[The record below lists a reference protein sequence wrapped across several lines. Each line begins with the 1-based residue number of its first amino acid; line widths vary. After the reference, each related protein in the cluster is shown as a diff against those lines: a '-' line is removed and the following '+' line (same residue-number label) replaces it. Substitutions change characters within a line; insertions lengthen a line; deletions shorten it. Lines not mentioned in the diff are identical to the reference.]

1 MRFYPAT
8 PKERVRAVAR
18 DALTL
23 LALVAL
29 AWLGL
34 KIHDAVDKLAVLGTG
49 VRDSGEAV
57 EDGFRAAGDAVS
69 GLPVVGGEAGDALRD
84 AGAGTGG
91 EAAEVGQ
98 EGEDRVHRLADLL
111 GLVTFALPA
120 AVVLMITLPGRVRQ
134 VRGLNA
140 ARRVLVDPSASEQRR
155 RLVAM
160 RAAFSLPAVLL
171 VRHTDD
177 PIGDLASGRYE
188 PLIHAAYEHA
198 GLAPPARAPG
208 TSDAERR

>member
-8 PKERVRAVAR
+8 PNERARTVAR

-29 AWLGL
+29 AWLAL
-34 KIHDAVDKLAVLGTG
+34 KIHDAVDKVAVLGTG
-49 VRDSGEAV
+49 LRDTGEAV
-57 EDGFRAAGDAVS
+57 EDGFRSAGEAVS

-91 EAAEVGQ
+91 EAAELGQ
-98 EGEDRVHRLADLL
+98 DGEDRIHRLADLL
-111 GLVTFALPA
+111 GLVTFVLPA
-120 AVVLMITLPGRVRQ
+120 AAVLMITLPERVRQ
-134 VRGLNA
+134 VKGLNA
-140 ARRVLVDPSASEQRR
+140 AGRVLVDPWASEERR

-160 RAAFSLPAVLL
+160 RAAFSLPAVVL

-198 GLAPPARAPG
+198 GLAPPEPRP
-208 TSDAERR
+208 